1 VFALEAAIFY
11 AITITFYESMKVKA
25 IMISIFSI
33 SLGLL
38 IITTLLTGLTDPSDS
53 IMITFRNG

>member
-1 VFALEAAIFY
+1 
-11 AITITFYESMKVKA
+11 
-25 IMISIFSI
+25 MISIFSI

-53 IMITFRNG
+53 IMITFKNG